1 MARPSTPNLA
11 DVLANVC
18 PGRVAYICLTREQKR
33 ALRDP
38 EGQIALD
45 VLRHLLGARP
55 MSPERFPL
63 TQEAFQAVACRL
75 GYLVGQKGCRR
86 MVKRLL
92 NSGVIGACGQYRQPY
107 RNSAARSGFR
117 VALYKLGHRLRAPRL
132 AKRKRPVG
140 KHAPVKRD
148 SRARWWEHGLFGD
161 LLGVPPPE
169 IPRAALRRMKSLDE
183 VFQSPR

>member
-1 MARPSTPNLA
+1 VARPSTPNLA

-107 RNSAARSGFR
+107 RNSAARSGSAAPSTSS
-117 VALYKLGHRLRAPRL
+117 VIGCALPALLSESVLSASTRLSRGILGPLVGA
-132 AKRKRPVG
+132 RPLWRPSG
-140 KHAPVKRD
+140 PTSARD
-148 SRARWWEHGLFGD
+148 TSR
-161 LLGVPPPE
+161 
-169 IPRAALRRMKSLDE
+169 RAAADE
-183 VFQSPR
+183 VTR